1 MSDGG
6 VKTKSREKG
15 LGRDLGSVC
24 SQLQVSPFWSRHRE
38 LPQERMEMFQDGEE
52 AWPVLPW
59 LFGPKSAQR
68 KPLLIDQ
75 QVALVPPFTFTLC
88 ALSGICLPGSKCDEN
103 RAGGCTVELCHCLCV
118 GRAFPCETKVHFR
131 EESCFFHKLTL

>member
-1 MSDGG
+1 MHWGG
-6 VKTKSREKG
+6 WAGQVPPKARRLRPTWSPCLQG

-68 KPLLIDQ
+68 KPSLIHQ
-75 QVALVPPFTFTLC
+75 QVALEDFIAIPGLGLWREQINPRTLR
-88 ALSGICLPGSKCDEN
+88 K
-103 RAGGCTVELCHCLCV
+103 
-118 GRAFPCETKVHFR
+118 
-131 EESCFFHKLTL
+131 